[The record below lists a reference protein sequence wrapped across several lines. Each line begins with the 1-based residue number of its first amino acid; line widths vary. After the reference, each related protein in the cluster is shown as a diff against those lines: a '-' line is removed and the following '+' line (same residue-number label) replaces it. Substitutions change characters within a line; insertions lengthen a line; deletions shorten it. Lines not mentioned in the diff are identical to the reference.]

1 MRRGKAPVCPH
12 FGWEEK
18 QEAQTYVHTSLF
30 FWASHIFTTTAVT
43 SVSQKSK
50 YWHFLSFLLVFFLFS
65 STSMNI
71 LNGAPCCAFSIGSSL
86 RGGKMN
92 RVSYQL
98 SLTLKLFLLS
108 QGTPAVLHCS
118 FAPCP
123 RQERLLAGRL
133 SVYRCISMSD
143 AEPRLHQRVPM
154 LSSAVDSCFNELTLV
169 APGYGDSLSFCPFP
183 HEACISHLLYHFIKH
198 I

>member
-1 MRRGKAPVCPH
+1 
-12 FGWEEK
+12 
-18 QEAQTYVHTSLF
+18 
-30 FWASHIFTTTAVT
+30 
-43 SVSQKSK
+43 
-50 YWHFLSFLLVFFLFS
+50 
-65 STSMNI
+65 
-71 LNGAPCCAFSIGSSL
+71 
-86 RGGKMN
+86 MN

-198 I
+198 IQLGSQSVEKTQHSTTQHFSQLAVSFGLLFFFYVWLFCSSTTLSFHLSSSFLPYSSCRHDGIPRRITMTPDLLPLGL